1 MSGQAGFLSD
11 FFWPRDAAPFGG
23 AHVGLGRRKLVDLR
37 TKADPSY
44 WMLSADPSKNHGKTI
59 GKP

>member
-23 AHVGLGRRKLVDLR
+23 AHVTLGRRKLADLR

-44 WMLSADPSKNHGKTI
+44 WMLSADP
-59 GKP
+59 